1 MNVSL
6 VEITMT
12 FIGLNIDT
20 FIALLSLINKHSDK
34 SIILGYSL
42 ANLTLWIL
50 GVLIS
55 KSIAVFF
62 PDWIT
67 GFMGIILIILAFRP
81 YKENKIESFSDLREI
96 FTLCFSLGGD
106 NLSVYIP
113 MAVKMQF
120 MEILFISL
128 VFIVFTFLT
137 VLLGKL
143 VLKINILTDIIENYG
158 GYSTKLV
165 YIIAGIYIVV
175 KSKLLLHL
183 F

>member
-1 MNVSL
+1 MIVSL
-6 VEITMT
+6 AEIIIT

-20 FIALLSLINKHSDK
+20 FIALLFLINKHSTK
-34 SIILGYSL
+34 SIIAGYSL

-67 GFMGIILIILAFRP
+67 GFMGIILIILAFKP
-81 YKENKIESFSDLREI
+81 YKESKLESFSDLREI
-96 FTLCFSLGGD
+96 FTLCLSLGGD

-113 MAVKMQF
+113 MAVKMKF
-120 MEILFISL
+120 MEILFIA
-128 VFIVFTFLT
+128 IVFTILT
-137 VLLGKL
+137 FFAVLLGKW
-143 VLKINILTDIIENYG
+143 VLKINILTDVIENYG
-158 GYSTKLV
+158 GYGTKLV
-165 YIIAGIYIVV
+165 YIIAGIYIVI

>member
-20 FIALLSLINKHSDK
+20 FIALLFLINKHSDK

-55 KSIAVFF
+55 KSIAAFF

-81 YKENKIESFSDLREI
+81 YKENKIEYFSDLREI
-96 FTLCFSLGGD
+96 FTLCFSLGVD

-128 VFIVFTFLT
+128 LLIVFTFLI

-143 VLKINILTDIIENYG
+143 VLKINILTNIIENYG
-158 GYSTKLV
+158 GYSIKLV